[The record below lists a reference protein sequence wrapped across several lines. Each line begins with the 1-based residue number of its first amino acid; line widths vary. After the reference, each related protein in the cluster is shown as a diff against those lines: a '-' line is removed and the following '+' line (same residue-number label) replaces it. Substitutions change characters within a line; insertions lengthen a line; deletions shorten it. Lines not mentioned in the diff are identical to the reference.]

1 MKNSQIT
8 FFNRVFLLLP
18 LYKYIW
24 ICHILLE
31 IWTQMLKFH
40 YQSSFYCT
48 YVHIARN
55 MSSFIQWTEFFYIQC
70 THFMSLYFTLSEWL
84 TRLLYFVWVGV
95 WRWNLMKTKSMVHGK
110 YNSNM
115 WLLRNIV
122 FASLSSNN
130 AFFLCFVD
138 KHILIRDISVSD
150 ILQNDDMSTTK
161 VDVSSLF
168 TTIAY

>member
-1 MKNSQIT
+1 MYFYYYHFINT
-8 FFNRVFLLLP
+8 FEFAIFCW
-18 LYKYIW
+18 KYEHR
-24 ICHILLE
+24 C
-31 IWTQMLKFH
+31 
-40 YQSSFYCT
+40 
-48 YVHIARN
+48 
-55 MSSFIQWTEFFYIQC
+55 SSFITNYPFIVCMYILQEIWVVLYNEFFYIQC

-168 TTIAY
+168 TAIAY

>member
-1 MKNSQIT
+1 
-8 FFNRVFLLLP
+8 
-18 LYKYIW
+18 
-24 ICHILLE
+24 
-31 IWTQMLKFH
+31 MLKFH

-150 ILQNDDMSTTK
+150 ISQWWYVHNKSRRLLFVYSYCILVNETT
-161 VDVSSLF
+161 LWM
-168 TTIAY
+168 IW

>member
-1 MKNSQIT
+1 
-8 FFNRVFLLLP
+8 
-18 LYKYIW
+18 
-24 ICHILLE
+24 
-31 IWTQMLKFH
+31 MLKFH

-138 KHILIRDISVSD
+138 KHILIRGTFLFRTYYKMMICPQQKETSPLCLQPLHISQRNNIMND
-150 ILQNDDMSTTK
+150 MIILMTVLSFSQTTYF
-161 VDVSSLF
+161 LF
-168 TTIAY
+168 V